1 MNDLVKQAAPQL
13 IGRRNTAVASWYEEL
28 EPGQI
33 VFASRVYFENRDRLG
48 HERGS
53 AATVI
58 TVYPPR
64 LNLSH
69 ELARRGAWCGST
81 CGNSETAL
89 GRALVM
95 RELAWCE
102 TLGGPRYQIRF
113 VDETPEEYESAAEAA
128 AASQR
133 GDG

>member
-1 MNDLVKQAAPQL
+1 MNDLVKEAAPQL
-13 IGRRNTAVASWYEEL
+13 IGRRITAEASWYDEL

-33 VFASRVYFENRDRLG
+33 VFASRVYFEDGDRRG

-58 TVYPPR
+58 SVYPPR

-81 CGNSETAL
+81 NGRSVTAL
-89 GRALVM
+89 GRAVVM

-102 TLGGPRYQIRF
+102 TLGGPRYQVRF
-113 VDETPEEYESAAEAA
+113 IEESAEDYDLAAEAA
-128 AASQR
+128 ATSQR

>member
-1 MNDLVKQAAPQL
+1 MNDFVKEAAPRL
-13 IGRRNTAVASWYEEL
+13 IGRRITAEASWYDEL

-33 VFASRVYFENRDRLG
+33 VFASRVYFENGDSRG

-58 TVYPPR
+58 SVYPPR

-81 CGNSETAL
+81 CGESETAL
-89 GRALVM
+89 GRAVVM

-102 TLGGPRYQIRF
+102 TLGGPRYQVRF
-113 VDETPEEYESAAEAA
+113 IEESAVDYDLAAEAA
-128 AASQR
+128 ATSQR

>member
-13 IGRRNTAVASWYEEL
+13 IGRRITAEASWYEEL

-58 TVYPPR
+58 TMYPPR

-69 ELARRGAWCGST
+69 DLARRGAWCGST
-81 CGNSETAL
+81 CGESVTAL
-89 GRALVM
+89 GRAVVM

-102 TLGGPRYQIRF
+102 TLGGPRYQVRF
-113 VDETPEEYESAAEAA
+113 IEESAEDYDLAAEAA
-128 AASQR
+128 ATSQR